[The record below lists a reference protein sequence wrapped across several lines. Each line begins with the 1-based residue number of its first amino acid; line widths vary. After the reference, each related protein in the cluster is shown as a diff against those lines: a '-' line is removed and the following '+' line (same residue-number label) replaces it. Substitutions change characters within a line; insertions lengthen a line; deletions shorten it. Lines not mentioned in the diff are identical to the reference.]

1 MRRLALLSVL
11 ALLAACG
18 TPQERCIAR
27 ETRDLRILDRLITE
41 TEGNIARGFALEEYT
56 TYEDYWATC
65 YRPVPGEP
73 PAEGQRPR
81 PQLEPYPC
89 LKERTVTETRAKAID
104 LNAERAKLA
113 SMQDKRRA
121 LARAADAAIAQ
132 CRVQFPE

>member
-27 ETRDLRILDRLITE
+27 ETRDLRILDRLIAE
-41 TEGNIARGFALEEYT
+41 TDANIARGYALEEFT

-65 YRPVPGEP
+65 FRAVPGDP

-81 PQLEPYPC
+81 PQMEPYPC
-89 LKERTVTETRAKAID
+89 LKERAVTETRAKAID

-113 SMQDKRRA
+113 SMKDKRRD
-121 LARAADAAIAQ
+121 LARAADAAVAQ
-132 CRVQFPE
+132 CRAQFPE